1 VRALKKRRVVR
12 YLMVSNIA
20 QQHWCHQFSIYR
32 AVEKEKAVELLVK
45 ELREYP
51 ENKRKIK
58 KDIMKYR
65 YISEEELME
74 LEGISEERGKPWM
87 VISSKRKNVYLPIPD
102 DILKV
107 GEMEQKLYAER
118 YTTVE
123 TFFVWK
129 EYTIVACPDGISDD
143 FCYEF
148 KSTGNPFFYSYVKPV
163 VLSQVH
169 IYSYF
174 YKKPKIRA
182 QIRIRSA
189 EDIETIEGRRDNTRV
204 EKALDTMDKL
214 LRGKIKPIP
223 PAAWKCRK
231 CEYTKRCSVK
241 GKK

>member
-1 VRALKKRRVVR
+1 MKKRGIPR

-20 QQHWCHQFSIYR
+20 QQHWCHQVSIYR
-32 AVEKEKAVELLVK
+32 AVEKEKVVKLLVR

-51 ENKRKIK
+51 ENKRRIR

-65 YISEEELME
+65 YISEGELME

-87 VISSKRKNVYLPIPD
+87 VISPKRKRVCLPIPD
-102 DILKV
+102 NILKV

-118 YTTVE
+118 YPTVQ

-163 VLSQVH
+163 ALSQVH

-174 YKKPKIRA
+174 YKKPKVRA
-182 QIRIRSA
+182 QIRIRST
-189 EDIETIEGRRDNTRV
+189 EEINTIKGRRDNTRV
-204 EKALDTMDKL
+204 AEALDTMDKL

-231 CEYTKRCSVK
+231 CEYRKECPVR